1 MKKNEKKI
9 ISISELSLML
19 NVNRYKARSYFSYL
33 ALSKKYEI
41 NDLNLYVSKK
51 DIKQIKDT
59 FILLSKNKKINWSKI
74 IKL

>member
-9 ISISELSLML
+9 ISIKELSLML

-33 ALSKKYEI
+33 ALSNKYEI